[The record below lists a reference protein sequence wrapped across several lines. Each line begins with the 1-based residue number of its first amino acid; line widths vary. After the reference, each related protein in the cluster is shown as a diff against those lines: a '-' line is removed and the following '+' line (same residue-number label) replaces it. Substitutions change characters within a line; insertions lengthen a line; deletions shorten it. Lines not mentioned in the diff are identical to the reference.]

1 MNRVVDYIEAAER
14 DNTRRSYASAIRH
27 FEIEWKGLL
36 PSTAD
41 AIARYLADYAPTLA
55 INTLRQRLAALSRWH
70 ADQGFADPTKSPLVR
85 QVLKGIRSIHAVP
98 EKRARPLE
106 LAVLQQI
113 DQWLDV
119 AIGNAQRSGDRPAL
133 LRQTRNRSLM
143 LLGFWRGFRS
153 DELVNLRVE
162 NIEVT
167 PGQGMA
173 CYLGRTKGD
182 RQLQGRVFK
191 CPALSRL
198 CPVTAFN
205 AWIDLAG
212 LTEGPVFRKIDRWG
226 NVADE
231 SLHADSLIPLL
242 RSLFAEA
249 GVESPEEY
257 SSHSLRRGFAGWT
270 RASGWDIKELMEYVG
285 WKDVKSAMRYLDAS
299 DSSLQA
305 RFEQGLTALAPAVPQ
320 LLPLLLT
327 EQIEAPRPPA
337 EGTTPMAVLRVT
349 LVLARFSKQSRGL
362 ARGHRLIEQTC
373 FERFAM
379 QRLNTEGTLYELAVP
394 YLSRDLLDEVIATLL
409 MACVAR
415 VYPHVLT
422 GSFAPNLRFLQDGTL
437 AILSRGGAVPAKA
450 NGAAKTREQVQQEYL
465 NMSAAEKQRLQELD
479 GSGG

>member
-1 MNRVVDYIEAAER
+1 MTRLAQYIEAAER

-41 AIARYLADYAPTLA
+41 AISRYLADHAANLA

-70 ADQGFADPTKSPLVR
+70 TDQGFSDPTKSPLVR
-85 QVLKGIRSIHAVP
+85 QVLKGIRLIHAVP

-106 LAVLQQI
+106 LAVLQHV
-113 DQWLDV
+113 DQWLDA
-119 AIGNAQRSGDRPAL
+119 AIGNAQRSGDRAAL
-133 LRQTRNRSLM
+133 LRHTRNRSLM

-162 NIEVT
+162 NTEVT
-167 PGQGMA
+167 PGQGMD
-173 CYLGRTKGD
+173 CYLGRSKGD

-198 CPVTAFN
+198 CPVAAFN

-226 NVADE
+226 HVADE
-231 SLHADSLIPLL
+231 SLHVNSLIPLL

-249 GVESPEEY
+249 GVESPEDY
-257 SSHSLRRGFAGWT
+257 SSHSMRRGFAGWA
-270 RASGWDIKELMEYVG
+270 RASGWNIKDLMEYVG

-305 RFEQGLTALAPAVPQ
+305 RFEQGLTALAPAVPPPQ
-320 LLPLLLT
+320 LLLLT
-327 EQIEAPRPPA
+327 EQAEGPRPPA
-337 EGTTPMAVLRVT
+337 AEKTPVAVLRVT
-349 LVLARFSKQSRGL
+349 MVLARFSKQSRGL
-362 ARGHRLIEQTC
+362 ARGYRLIEQTC

-394 YLSRDLLDEVIATLL
+394 YLSRDLLDEVIASLL
-409 MACVAR
+409 DDMSRIAEDNQC
-415 VYPHVLT
+415 LLET
-422 GSFAPNLRFLQDGTL
+422 SFHE
-437 AILSRGGAVPAKA
+437 PA
-450 NGAAKTREQVQQEYL
+450 TDTYW
-465 NMSAAEKQRLQELD
+465 D
-479 GSGG
+479 

>member
-1 MNRVVDYIEAAER
+1 MTRLAQYIEAAER

-41 AIARYLADYAPTLA
+41 AISRYLADHAPTLS

-70 ADQGFADPTKSPLVR
+70 TDQGFADPTKSALVR

-106 LAVLQQI
+106 LAMLQQV
-113 DQWLDV
+113 DQWLDA
-119 AIGNAQRSGDRPAL
+119 AIGNAQRSGDQPAL
-133 LRQTRNRSLM
+133 LRHTRDRSLM

-173 CYLGRTKGD
+173 CYLGRSKGD
-182 RQLQGRVFK
+182 RQLQGRTFQ

-198 CPVTAFN
+198 CAVDAFN
-205 AWIDLAG
+205 AWVSLAG

-231 SLHADSLIPLL
+231 SLHSNSLIPLL

-249 GVESPEEY
+249 GVESPEDY
-257 SSHSLRRGFAGWT
+257 SSHSMRRGFAGWA
-270 RASGWDIKELMEYVG
+270 RASGWDIKDLMEYVG

-299 DSSLQA
+299 GSSLQA
-305 RFEQGLTALAPAVPQ
+305 RFEQGLPALVPTAQQPPPAV
-320 LLPLLLT
+320 LLLT
-327 EQIEAPRPPA
+327 EPAGAFGLPA
-337 EGTTPMAVLRVT
+337 EGTTPVAVLRVT
-349 LVLARFSKQSRGL
+349 MVLARFSKQSRGL

-379 QRLNTEGTLYELAVP
+379 QRLNTEGTLYELAIP
-394 YLSRDLLDEVIATLL
+394 YLSRELLDEAIATLL
-409 MACVAR
+409 DDMYRIAEDNQC
-415 VYPHVLT
+415 LLET
-422 GSFAPNLRFLQDGTL
+422 SFHE
-437 AILSRGGAVPAKA
+437 PA
-450 NGAAKTREQVQQEYL
+450 TDTYW
-465 NMSAAEKQRLQELD
+465 D
-479 GSGG
+479 

>member
-1 MNRVVDYIEAAER
+1 MTRLAQYIEAAER

-41 AIARYLADYAPTLA
+41 AIARYLADHAATLA

-70 ADQGFADPTKSPLVR
+70 TDQGFADPTKSPLVR
-85 QVLKGIRSIHAVP
+85 QVLKGIRSIHAVQ

-106 LAVLQQI
+106 LAVLQLI
-113 DQWLDV
+113 DQWLDA
-119 AIGNAQRSGDRPAL
+119 AISNAQQSGDRRAL
-133 LRQTRNRSLM
+133 LRHTRNRSLM

-153 DELVNLRVE
+153 DELVNLRVK

-167 PGQGMA
+167 LGQGMA
-173 CYLGRTKGD
+173 CYLGRSKGD

-205 AWIDLAG
+205 AWIDLAS

-226 NVADE
+226 HIADE
-231 SLHADSLIPLL
+231 SLHANSLIPLL

-257 SSHSLRRGFAGWT
+257 SSHSMRRGFAGWA

-285 WKDVKSAMRYLDAS
+285 WKDVKSAMRYLDVS
-299 DSSLQA
+299 DSNLQA
-305 RFEQGLTALAPAVPQ
+305 RFEQGLPALAPATLQ
-320 LLPLLLT
+320 LPPPLLLLT
-327 EQIEAPRPPA
+327 EHAEVPRSPA
-337 EGTTPMAVLRVT
+337 EGTTPVAVLRVT

-409 MACVAR
+409 DE
-415 VYPHVLT
+415 VYRIAEDNQCLLET
-422 GSFAPNLRFLQDGTL
+422 SFHE
-437 AILSRGGAVPAKA
+437 PA
-450 NGAAKTREQVQQEYL
+450 TDTYW
-465 NMSAAEKQRLQELD
+465 D
-479 GSGG
+479 

>member
-1 MNRVVDYIEAAER
+1 MTRLAQYLEAAER

-41 AIARYLADYAPTLA
+41 AIARYLADHAATLS

-70 ADQGFADPTKSPLVR
+70 NDQGFPDPTKSALVR
-85 QVLKGIRSIHAVP
+85 QVLKGIRSVHSVP

-113 DQWLDV
+113 DQWLDT
-119 AIGNAQRSGDRPAL
+119 AISNAQRSGDQLAL
-133 LRQTRNRSLM
+133 LRHTRDRSLM

-162 NIEVT
+162 NTEVT

-173 CYLGRTKGD
+173 CYLGRSKSD

-205 AWIDLAG
+205 GWIGLAG

-226 NVADE
+226 HVAEE
-231 SLHADSLIPLL
+231 SLHANSLIPLL

-257 SSHSLRRGFAGWT
+257 SSHSMRRGFAGWA

-299 DSSLQA
+299 GSTLQA
-305 RFEQGLTALAPAVPQ
+305 RFEEGLATLPPAGRSPPPSMHAP
-320 LLPLLLT
+320 T
-327 EQIEAPRPPA
+327 EQPKEQAQGPRLPEVA
-337 EGTTPMAVLRVT
+337 TPSAILRVT
-349 LVLARFSKQSRGL
+349 VSLARFSPQSRGL
-362 ARGHRLIEQTC
+362 ARGRRLIEQTC
-373 FERFAM
+373 FERYAM
-379 QRLNTEGTLYELAVP
+379 QRLNTEGTQYELTVP
-394 YLSRDLLDEVIATLL
+394 YESRDSLEEEIAALLDDMYRIAEDNHCLL
-409 MACVAR
+409 ETTF
-415 VYPHVLT
+415 HE
-422 GSFAPNLRFLQDGTL
+422 
-437 AILSRGGAVPAKA
+437 PA
-450 NGAAKTREQVQQEYL
+450 TDSYW
-465 NMSAAEKQRLQELD
+465 D
-479 GSGG
+479 

>member
-1 MNRVVDYIEAAER
+1 MSNIAQYIEAAER

-41 AIARYLADYAPTLA
+41 AIARYLADHAATLA

-70 ADQGFADPTKSPLVR
+70 TDQGFADPTKSPLVR
-85 QVLKGIRSIHAVP
+85 QVLKGIRSVHAVP

-106 LAVLQQI
+106 LAMLQQV
-113 DQWLDV
+113 DQWLAA
-119 AIGNAQRSGDRPAL
+119 AIGNAQRSGDQPAL
-133 LRQTRNRSLM
+133 LRHTRDRSLM

-162 NIEVT
+162 NTEIT

-173 CYLGRTKGD
+173 CYLGRSKGD
-182 RQLQGRVFK
+182 RQLQGRTFQ

-198 CPVTAFN
+198 CAVDAFS
-205 AWIDLAG
+205 AWVSLAG

-226 NVADE
+226 HVADE
-231 SLHADSLIPLL
+231 SLHANSLIPLL

-257 SSHSLRRGFAGWT
+257 SSHSMRRGFAGWA

-305 RFEQGLTALAPAVPQ
+305 RFEQGLPALAPTAQQPPPLV
-320 LLPLLLT
+320 LLLT
-327 EQIEAPRPPA
+327 EPVGVLGLPA
-337 EGTTPMAVLRVT
+337 EGATLVAVLRIT
-349 LVLARFSKQSRGL
+349 MVLARFSKQSRGL

-394 YLSRDLLDEVIATLL
+394 YLSREVLDETIATLL
-409 MACVAR
+409 DDMYRIAEDNQC
-415 VYPHVLT
+415 LLET
-422 GSFAPNLRFLQDGTL
+422 SFHE
-437 AILSRGGAVPAKA
+437 PA
-450 NGAAKTREQVQQEYL
+450 TDTYW
-465 NMSAAEKQRLQELD
+465 D
-479 GSGG
+479 

>member
-1 MNRVVDYIEAAER
+1 MTSLAQYLEAAER

-41 AIARYLADYAPTLA
+41 GIARYLADHAATLA

-70 ADQGFADPTKSPLVR
+70 NDQGFPDPTKLALVR
-85 QVLKGIRSIHAVP
+85 QVLKGIRSVHTVP

-113 DQWLDV
+113 DRWLDT
-119 AIGNAQRSGDRPAL
+119 AISNAQWSGDRPAL
-133 LRQTRNRSLM
+133 LRHTRDRSLI

-162 NIEVT
+162 NTEVT

-173 CYLGRTKGD
+173 CYLGRSKGD
-182 RQLQGRVFK
+182 RQLQGRVFR

-198 CPVTAFN
+198 CPVMAFN
-205 AWIDLAG
+205 AWINLVG

-226 NVADE
+226 HVAEE
-231 SLHADSLIPLL
+231 SLHTNSLIPLL
-242 RSLFAEA
+242 RSLFAQA

-257 SSHSLRRGFAGWT
+257 SSHSMRRGFAGWA

-285 WKDVKSAMRYLDAS
+285 WKDVKSAMRYLDTS

-305 RFEQGLTALAPAVPQ
+305 RFEQGLPALAPVIQQPPP
-320 LLPLLLT
+320 PLLLRT
-327 EQIEAPRPPA
+327 EPAGVPRPPA
-337 EGTTPMAVLRVT
+337 EGTTPVAVLRVT
-349 LVLARFSKQSRGL
+349 MVLARFSKQSRGL

-373 FERFAM
+373 FERFSM
-379 QRLNTEGTLYELAVP
+379 QRLNAEGTLYELSIP
-394 YLSRDLLDEVIATLL
+394 YLSRDSLDEVIATLL
-409 MACVAR
+409 DDMYRVAEDNQC
-415 VYPHVLT
+415 LLET
-422 GSFAPNLRFLQDGTL
+422 SFHE
-437 AILSRGGAVPAKA
+437 PA
-450 NGAAKTREQVQQEYL
+450 TDTYW
-465 NMSAAEKQRLQELD
+465 D
-479 GSGG
+479 

>member
-113 DQWLDV
+113 DQWLDA
-119 AIGNAQRSGDRPAL
+119 AISNAQQSGDRPAL
-133 LRQTRNRSLM
+133 LRHTRNRSLM

-162 NIEVT
+162 NTEVT

-173 CYLGRTKGD
+173 CYLGRSKGD

-205 AWIDLAG
+205 TWAGLAG
-212 LTEGPVFRKIDRWG
+212 LTAGPVFRKIDRWG

-257 SSHSLRRGFAGWT
+257 SSHSLRRGFAGWA

-320 LLPLLLT
+320 PPPPLLLLT
-327 EQIEAPRPPA
+327 EQA
-337 EGTTPMAVLRVT
+337 EGTTTVAVLRVT

-362 ARGHRLIEQTC
+362 ARGHRMIEQTC

-379 QRLNTEGTLYELAVP
+379 QRLNTGGTLYELAVP

-409 MACVAR
+409 DDMYRIAEDNQC
-415 VYPHVLT
+415 LLET
-422 GSFAPNLRFLQDGTL
+422 SFHE
-437 AILSRGGAVPAKA
+437 PA
-450 NGAAKTREQVQQEYL
+450 TDTYW
-465 NMSAAEKQRLQELD
+465 D
-479 GSGG
+479 

>member
-85 QVLKGIRSIHAVP
+85 QVLKGIRSIQAVP

-409 MACVAR
+409 DDMYRIAEDNQC
-415 VYPHVLT
+415 LLET
-422 GSFAPNLRFLQDGTL
+422 SFHE
-437 AILSRGGAVPAKA
+437 PA
-450 NGAAKTREQVQQEYL
+450 TDTYW
-465 NMSAAEKQRLQELD
+465 D
-479 GSGG
+479 

>member
-305 RFEQGLTALAPAVPQ
+305 RFAQGLTALAPAVPQ

-409 MACVAR
+409 DDMYRIAEDNQC
-415 VYPHVLT
+415 LLET
-422 GSFAPNLRFLQDGTL
+422 SFHE
-437 AILSRGGAVPAKA
+437 PA
-450 NGAAKTREQVQQEYL
+450 TDTYW
-465 NMSAAEKQRLQELD
+465 D
-479 GSGG
+479 

>member
-249 GVESPEEY
+249 GVESPEDY

-409 MACVAR
+409 DDMYRIAEDNQC
-415 VYPHVLT
+415 LLET
-422 GSFAPNLRFLQDGTL
+422 SFHE
-437 AILSRGGAVPAKA
+437 PA
-450 NGAAKTREQVQQEYL
+450 TDTYW
-465 NMSAAEKQRLQELD
+465 D
-479 GSGG
+479 

>member
-1 MNRVVDYIEAAER
+1 MTRLAQYIEAAER

-27 FEIEWKGLL
+27 FEVEWKGLL

-41 AIARYLADYAPTLA
+41 AVSRYLADHAATLA

-70 ADQGFADPTKSPLVR
+70 TDQGFADPTKSPLVR

-106 LAVLQQI
+106 LAVLQLI
-113 DQWLDV
+113 DQWLDA
-119 AIGNAQRSGDRPAL
+119 AIGNAQQSGDRPAL
-133 LRQTRNRSLM
+133 LRHTRDRSLM

-167 PGQGMA
+167 LGQGMV
-173 CYLGRTKGD
+173 CYLGRSKGD

-205 AWIDLAG
+205 AWLDLTG
-212 LTEGPVFRKIDRWG
+212 LTEGPVFRKVDRWG
-226 NVADE
+226 HVADE
-231 SLHADSLIPLL
+231 SLHANSLIPLL

-249 GVESPEEY
+249 GVESPEDY
-257 SSHSLRRGFAGWT
+257 SSHSMRRGFAGWA

-299 DSSLQA
+299 NSSLQA
-305 RFEQGLTALAPAVPQ
+305 RFEQGLPALAPAVPQ
-320 LLPLLLT
+320 PPPPLLLLD
-327 EQIEAPRPPA
+327 EQAGAARLPP
-337 EGTTPMAVLRVT
+337 EGATPVAVLRVT

-379 QRLNTEGTLYELAVP
+379 QRLNTEGTLYELTVP
-394 YLSRDLLDEVIATLL
+394 YLSRDLLDEMIATLL
-409 MACVAR
+409 DDMYRIAEDNQC
-415 VYPHVLT
+415 LLET
-422 GSFAPNLRFLQDGTL
+422 SFHE
-437 AILSRGGAVPAKA
+437 PA
-450 NGAAKTREQVQQEYL
+450 TDTYW
-465 NMSAAEKQRLQELD
+465 D
-479 GSGG
+479 

>member
-1 MNRVVDYIEAAER
+1 MSRIAQYIEAAER

-409 MACVAR
+409 DDMYRIAEDNQC
-415 VYPHVLT
+415 LLET
-422 GSFAPNLRFLQDGTL
+422 SFHE
-437 AILSRGGAVPAKA
+437 PA
-450 NGAAKTREQVQQEYL
+450 TDTYW
-465 NMSAAEKQRLQELD
+465 D
-479 GSGG
+479 

>member
-270 RASGWDIKELMEYVG
+270 RASGWDIKELVEYVG

-409 MACVAR
+409 DDMYRIAEDNQC
-415 VYPHVLT
+415 LLET
-422 GSFAPNLRFLQDGTL
+422 SFHE
-437 AILSRGGAVPAKA
+437 PA
-450 NGAAKTREQVQQEYL
+450 TDTYW
-465 NMSAAEKQRLQELD
+465 D
-479 GSGG
+479 

>member
-1 MNRVVDYIEAAER
+1 MTRLAQYIEAAES

-41 AIARYLADYAPTLA
+41 AIARYLADHAATLA

-70 ADQGFADPTKSPLVR
+70 TDQGFPDPTKSALVR
-85 QVLKGIRSIHAVP
+85 QVLKGIRSVHTVP

-106 LAVLQQI
+106 LAVLQQV
-113 DQWLDV
+113 DQWLDS
-119 AIGNAQRSGDRPAL
+119 AISHAQRSGDQQAL
-133 LRQTRNRSLM
+133 LRHTRDRSLM

-162 NIEVT
+162 NTEVT

-173 CYLGRTKGD
+173 CYLGRSKGD
-182 RQLQGRVFK
+182 RQLQGRFFK

-205 AWIDLAG
+205 AWACLAG

-226 NVADE
+226 HVAEE
-231 SLHADSLIPLL
+231 SLHANSLIPLL
-242 RSLFAEA
+242 RSLFAQA

-257 SSHSLRRGFAGWT
+257 SSHSMRRGFAGWA

-285 WKDVKSAMRYLDAS
+285 WKDVKSAMRYLDTS

-305 RFEQGLTALAPAVPQ
+305 RFEQGLPALAPAVQQP
-320 LLPLLLT
+320 PPALLLRT
-327 EQIEAPRPPA
+327 EPAGVPRPPA
-337 EGTTPMAVLRVT
+337 EGTTPVAVLRVT
-349 LVLARFSKQSRGL
+349 MVLARFSKQSRGL

-373 FERFAM
+373 FERFSM
-379 QRLNTEGTLYELAVP
+379 QRLNAEGTLYELSIP
-394 YLSRDLLDEVIATLL
+394 YLSRDSLDEVIATLL
-409 MACVAR
+409 DDMYRVAEDNQC
-415 VYPHVLT
+415 LLET
-422 GSFAPNLRFLQDGTL
+422 SFHE
-437 AILSRGGAVPAKA
+437 PA
-450 NGAAKTREQVQQEYL
+450 TD
-465 NMSAAEKQRLQELD
+465 SHWD
-479 GSGG
+479 

>member
-1 MNRVVDYIEAAER
+1 MTRLAQYIEAAES

-27 FEIEWKGLL
+27 FEVEWKGLL

-41 AIARYLADYAPTLA
+41 AIARYLADHAATLA

-70 ADQGFADPTKSPLVR
+70 NDQGFPDPTKSALVR
-85 QVLKGIRSIHAVP
+85 QVLRGIRSVHSVQ

-106 LAVLQQI
+106 LAVLQQV
-113 DQWLDV
+113 DQWLDT
-119 AIGNAQRSGDRPAL
+119 AISHAQRSGDQQAAL
-133 LRQTRNRSLM
+133 RHARDRSLM

-162 NIEVT
+162 SIEVT
-167 PGQGMA
+167 PGQGMT
-173 CYLGRTKGD
+173 CYLGRSKGD
-182 RQLQGRVFK
+182 RQRQGRVFR

-226 NVADE
+226 HVADE
-231 SLHADSLIPLL
+231 SLHANSLIPLL
-242 RSLFAEA
+242 RSVLAES
-249 GVESPEEY
+249 GVASPEDY
-257 SSHSLRRGFAGWT
+257 SSHSMRRGFAGWA

-305 RFEQGLTALAPAVPQ
+305 RFEQGLPALAQAAPQ
-320 LLPLLLT
+320 SPPPLLLLT
-327 EQIEAPRPPA
+327 EQVEGPRPPA
-337 EGTTPMAVLRVT
+337 EGTTPVAVLRVT
-349 LVLARFSKQSRGL
+349 MVLARFSKQSRGL

-379 QRLNTEGTLYELAVP
+379 QRLNTEGTLYELVVP
-394 YLSRDLLDEVIATLL
+394 YLTRDLLDEVIASLL
-409 MACVAR
+409 DDMYRIAEDNQC
-415 VYPHVLT
+415 LLET
-422 GSFAPNLRFLQDGTL
+422 SFHE
-437 AILSRGGAVPAKA
+437 PATDTHW
-450 NGAAKTREQVQQEYL
+450 N
-465 NMSAAEKQRLQELD
+465 
-479 GSGG
+479 

>member
-1 MNRVVDYIEAAER
+1 MTRLAQYIEAAER

-41 AIARYLADYAPTLA
+41 AIARYLADHAPTLS

-70 ADQGFADPTKSPLVR
+70 SDQGFADPTKSPLVR
-85 QVLKGIRSIHAVP
+85 QVLKGIRSIHSVP

-106 LAVLQQI
+106 LAVLEQV
-113 DQWLDV
+113 DQWLDA
-119 AIGNAQRSGDRPAL
+119 AINNAQRTGDRPAL
-133 LRQTRNRSLM
+133 LRHTRDRSLM

-153 DELVNLRVE
+153 DELVNLRIE
-162 NIEVT
+162 NTEVT

-173 CYLGRTKGD
+173 CYLGRSKGD
-182 RQLQGRVFK
+182 RQLQGRSFQ

-198 CPVTAFN
+198 CAVDAFN
-205 AWIDLAG
+205 AWVGLAG

-226 NVADE
+226 HVADD
-231 SLHADSLIPLL
+231 SLHANSLIPLL

-249 GVESPEEY
+249 GVESPEDY
-257 SSHSLRRGFAGWT
+257 SSHSMRRGFAGWA

-285 WKDVKSAMRYLDAS
+285 WKDIKSAMRYLDAS

-305 RFEQGLTALAPAVPQ
+305 RFEQGLPALAPAVPQ
-320 LLPLLLT
+320 PPLPLLLLT
-327 EQIEAPRPPA
+327 EQAEIPRPLA
-337 EGTTPMAVLRVT
+337 EGATPVAVLRVT

-409 MACVAR
+409 DDMYRIAEDNQCLLETSL
-415 VYPHVLT
+415 HE
-422 GSFAPNLRFLQDGTL
+422 
-437 AILSRGGAVPAKA
+437 PA
-450 NGAAKTREQVQQEYL
+450 TDTYW
-465 NMSAAEKQRLQELD
+465 D
-479 GSGG
+479 

>member
-320 LLPLLLT
+320 LLPVLLT

-409 MACVAR
+409 DDMYRIAEDNQC
-415 VYPHVLT
+415 LLET
-422 GSFAPNLRFLQDGTL
+422 SFHE
-437 AILSRGGAVPAKA
+437 PA
-450 NGAAKTREQVQQEYL
+450 TDTYW
-465 NMSAAEKQRLQELD
+465 D
-479 GSGG
+479 

>member
-1 MNRVVDYIEAAER
+1 MTRVAQYIEAAER

-41 AIARYLADYAPTLA
+41 AISRYLADHAATLA

-70 ADQGFADPTKSPLVR
+70 TDQGFPDPTKSPLVR
-85 QVLKGIRSIHAVP
+85 QVLKGIRSVHSAP

-113 DQWLDV
+113 DQWLDA
-119 AIGNAQRSGDRPAL
+119 AISNAQRSGDQPAL
-133 LRQTRNRSLM
+133 LRHARNRSLM

-162 NIEVT
+162 NTEVT

-173 CYLGRTKGD
+173 CFLGRSKGD
-182 RQLQGRVFK
+182 RQLQGRVFR

-205 AWIDLAG
+205 VWVDLAG

-226 NVADE
+226 HVADE
-231 SLHADSLIPLL
+231 SLHANSLIPLL
-242 RSLFAEA
+242 RSLFAQA

-257 SSHSLRRGFAGWT
+257 SSHSMRRGFAGWA

-305 RFEQGLTALAPAVPQ
+305 RFEQGLTALAPATLQPAP
-320 LLPLLLT
+320 PLLLT
-327 EQIEAPRPPA
+327 EQADALRLPA
-337 EGTTPMAVLRVT
+337 AGTTPVAVLRVT
-349 LVLARFSKQSRGL
+349 MVLTRFSKQSRGL
-362 ARGHRLIEQTC
+362 ALGHRLIEQTC

-379 QRLNTEGTLYELAVP
+379 QRLNAKGTRYELAIP
-394 YLSRDLLDEVIATLL
+394 YLSRDVLDEVIATLL
-409 MACVAR
+409 DDMYRIAEDNQC
-415 VYPHVLT
+415 LLET
-422 GSFAPNLRFLQDGTL
+422 SFHE
-437 AILSRGGAVPAKA
+437 PA
-450 NGAAKTREQVQQEYL
+450 TD
-465 NMSAAEKQRLQELD
+465 SHWD
-479 GSGG
+479 

>member
-1 MNRVVDYIEAAER
+1 MTSDRVLSLKISGALLQRPNISPFGPSKETRRNDSDMTHLAQYIEAAER

-41 AIARYLADYAPTLA
+41 AISRYLADHAATLA
-55 INTLRQRLAALSRWH
+55 MNTLRQRLAALSRWH
-70 ADQGFADPTKSPLVR
+70 TDQGFADPTKSPLVR

-113 DQWLDV
+113 DQWLDT
-119 AIGNAQRSGDRPAL
+119 AIGNAKRSGDQPAL
-133 LRQTRNRSLM
+133 LRHTRDRSLM

-162 NIEVT
+162 NTEVT

-173 CYLGRTKGD
+173 CYLGRSKGD

-205 AWIDLAG
+205 AWIGLAG
-212 LTEGPVFRKIDRWG
+212 LTEGPVFRKVDRWG
-226 NVADE
+226 NVAGE

-257 SSHSLRRGFAGWT
+257 SSHSLRRGFAGWA

-299 DSSLQA
+299 GSSLQA
-305 RFEQGLTALAPAVPQ
+305 RFEQGLTALAPAVSQPPSP
-320 LLPLLLT
+320 LLLLT
-327 EQIEAPRPPA
+327 EQA
-337 EGTTPMAVLRVT
+337 EGAPTVAVLRVT

-362 ARGHRLIEQTC
+362 ARGHRLIE
-373 FERFAM
+373 
-379 QRLNTEGTLYELAVP
+379 
-394 YLSRDLLDEVIATLL
+394 
-409 MACVAR
+409 
-415 VYPHVLT
+415 
-422 GSFAPNLRFLQDGTL
+422 
-437 AILSRGGAVPAKA
+437 
-450 NGAAKTREQVQQEYL
+450 
-465 NMSAAEKQRLQELD
+465 
-479 GSGG
+479 

>member
-55 INTLRQRLAALSRWH
+55 INTLRQRLAGLTQRA
-70 ADQGFADPTKSPLVR
+70 ADQGFAGPTKSPLVR

-119 AIGNAQRSGDRPAL
+119 PIGNAQRSGDRPAL

-153 DELVNLRVE
+153 DELVTLRVE

-320 LLPLLLT
+320 PPPPLLLLT
-327 EQIEAPRPPA
+327 EQA
-337 EGTTPMAVLRVT
+337 EGTTTVAVLRVT

-362 ARGHRLIEQTC
+362 ARGHRMIEQTC

-379 QRLNTEGTLYELAVP
+379 QRLNTGGTLYELAVP

-409 MACVAR
+409 DDMYRIAEDNQCLLETS
-415 VYPHVLT
+415 YHE
-422 GSFAPNLRFLQDGTL
+422 
-437 AILSRGGAVPAKA
+437 PA
-450 NGAAKTREQVQQEYL
+450 TDTYW
-465 NMSAAEKQRLQELD
+465 D
-479 GSGG
+479 

>member
-257 SSHSLRRGFAGWT
+257 SSHSMRRGFAGWT

-409 MACVAR
+409 DDMYRIAEDNQC
-415 VYPHVLT
+415 LLET
-422 GSFAPNLRFLQDGTL
+422 SFHE
-437 AILSRGGAVPAKA
+437 PA
-450 NGAAKTREQVQQEYL
+450 TDTYW
-465 NMSAAEKQRLQELD
+465 D
-479 GSGG
+479 

>member
-409 MACVAR
+409 DDMYRVAEDNQC
-415 VYPHVLT
+415 LLET
-422 GSFAPNLRFLQDGTL
+422 SFHE
-437 AILSRGGAVPAKA
+437 PA
-450 NGAAKTREQVQQEYL
+450 TDTYW
-465 NMSAAEKQRLQELD
+465 D
-479 GSGG
+479 